1 MNLPVLEYLNFV
13 TGMIEKDRDDYYYK
27 QWCAILPLMHMK
39 YIKFISFNDYKD
51 RVTGKDLDLRDT
63 DTIIAEIKEL
73 HGME

>member
-1 MNLPVLEYLNFV
+1 
-13 TGMIEKDRDDYYYK
+13 
-27 QWCAILPLMHMK
+27 MHMK